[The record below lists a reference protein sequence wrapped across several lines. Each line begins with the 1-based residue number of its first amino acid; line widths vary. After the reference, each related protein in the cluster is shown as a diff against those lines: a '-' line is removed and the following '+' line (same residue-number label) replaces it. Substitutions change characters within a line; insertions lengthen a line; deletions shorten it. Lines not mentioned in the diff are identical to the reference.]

1 MSLRAYCVL
10 CIAGLAFNA
19 GSAFAQSGTAQ
30 SGTARSGTARS
41 GTGQSGQRTPA
52 LPLDVGEAWV
62 PRIFAHQ
69 ESVFSRTYV
78 ALAQERFEDVE
89 EGLGQRAVRDRYL
102 EVYGI
107 PPTLSVLRGRLAQVQ
122 GESCIERIDYDAI
135 SAFVDGDT
143 TQAGF
148 GTWPESVE
156 VDIERWAFAETE
168 RHQVLR
174 VSDVPRGQ
182 DGRRHALVQSLNNWR
197 RGLEA
202 VRQRLHCEGFL
213 RGAIPTTPH
222 LDWKTRASIEEF
234 ARRHRIYARGEFGP
248 ETLEA
253 LRTPPLEL
261 ERRAL
266 VRVLAER
273 ARVDWGILEDGSG
286 GGVDQV
292 ESISIHIE
300 ALLHLQTLDGLR
312 AFYESLGDDIPDH
325 QLIVV
330 EGFALPDD
338 YSPNMDIRIVVD
350 RGDVRYDPPFNPD
363 GSPIVFPP
371 AAQRPMLRVFVGAG
385 AEERLLAQWPTT
397 IGGWREETDRNGAIV
412 WAYKQSAIGDG
423 IWQHVVAAPVWL
435 PPTSTPNE
443 TLVQHIDD
451 DEGGHNIIRRTL
463 LGPGYA
469 SAYGLVAAI
478 HRRRG
483 RSGFLDEGIRTH
495 GSVDYTSVFGDFS
508 HGCHRLQN
516 HLAVA
521 LFSFILA
528 HRPHRYEGPVPVDY
542 RRDVNLGDRVETLRI
557 DQRGERFVL
566 TPPVPFRVLEGRVVG
581 DLDRPSTATFPVVVR
596 RE

>member
-1 MSLRAYCVL
+1 MFPRAYCVL
-10 CIAGLAFNA
+10 CIAGLALCA
-19 GSAFAQSGTAQ
+19 GSAFAQRADSP
-30 SGTARSGTARS
+30 
-41 GTGQSGQRTPA
+41 PA

-62 PRIFAHQ
+62 PRIFAQ
-69 ESVFSRTYV
+69 ESQFAQTYV

-107 PPTLSVLRGRLAQVQ
+107 PPTLSVLRERMAQIETQ
-122 GESCIERIDYDAI
+122 ACIERIDYDAI
-135 SAFVDGDT
+135 GAFVDGDT

-148 GTWPESVE
+148 GEWPASVE
-156 VDIERWAFAETE
+156 ADIERWAFAEIE

-174 VSDVPRGQ
+174 VSDLPGGQ
-182 DGRRHALVQSLNNWR
+182 DSRRLALVQSLNNWR
-197 RGLEA
+197 SGLVA

-213 RGAIPTTPH
+213 RGALPTSPH

-234 ARRHRIYARGEFGP
+234 ARRHRIYARDEFGP
-248 ETLEA
+248 KTLDA

-273 ARVDWGILEDGSG
+273 ARVDWGILEDGTG
-286 GGVDQV
+286 GGNDEV
-292 ESISIHIE
+292 ESIATHIE
-300 ALLHLQTLDGLR
+300 ALLDIGTVDGARRFLQGLG
-312 AFYESLGDDIPDH
+312 EHIPDH
-325 QLIVV
+325 QLIPV
-330 EGFALPDD
+330 EDFALPDD
-338 YSPNMDIRIVVD
+338 YSANMDLHIVVD
-350 RGDVRYDPPFNPD
+350 RGDVRYDAPFNPD
-363 GSPIVFPP
+363 GTPIVFPP
-371 AAQRPMLRVFVGAG
+371 LAQRPMLRVFVGTG
-385 AEERLLAQWPTT
+385 DDERLLVEWPTT
-397 IGGWREETDRNGAIV
+397 IGGWREEVDRTGATV

-423 IWQHVVAAPVWL
+423 IWQHIVAAPVWL

-443 TLVQHIDD
+443 TLVQTIDD
-451 DEGGHNIIRRTL
+451 DDNGHNIIRRTL

-483 RSGFLDEGIRTH
+483 RNGYVDDGIRTH

-516 HLAVA
+516 HRAVA

-528 HRPHRYEGPVPVDY
+528 HRPHRYEGPVSVDY
-542 RRDVNLGDRVETLRI
+542 RRDVDLGDRVETLRI
-557 DQRGERFVL
+557 EQRGERFVL

-581 DLDRPSTATFPVVVR
+581 DRERPSTETFPVLSR
-596 RE
+596 